1 PACGPRRPATPL
13 RRKAP
18 REKSCARTDTAR
30 LRKRIASAKTTVVLH
45 SRFTIISDP
54 PFPASRVVSRARR
67 LERRSERNPSFARWG
82 VSCGQGIAE
91 EATRPRQR
99 QWCCASMQVAPA
111 GQSPGSALH
120 TSVRTGAPFARRSTT
135 LRPQGPGVWSV
146 RQLPHVGDTEVVE
159 GFRPS
164 STQAV
169 RACRAGVHAARK
181 RQMPPGRREELD
193 QPVRGSRRLEG
204 LAVLVL

>member
-1 PACGPRRPATPL
+1 MSWQRSGTMKLYRATVLSRVSCRGLVGLNGGASEIRSSRAGAARAGPA
-13 RRKAP
+13 
-18 REKSCARTDTAR
+18 AR
-30 LRKRIASAKTTVVLH
+30 L
-45 SRFTIISDP
+45 
-54 PFPASRVVSRARR
+54 VS
-67 LERRSERNPSFARWG
+67 
-82 VSCGQGIAE
+82 AE
-91 EATRPRQR
+91 EATRARQR
-99 QWCCASMQVAPA
+99 QWCCASTQVAPA

-169 RACRAGVHAARK
+169 RA
-181 RQMPPGRREELD
+181 
-193 QPVRGSRRLEG
+193 
-204 LAVLVL
+204 